1 MKIFF
6 KTLILVDLLLEN
18 LNSFEN
24 NLKISMP
31 SKIIVFFKRVG
42 RNWFL
47 IFIIAV
53 IFVFFIEQI
62 LAVWL
67 VGIALVLY
75 LLSFLPNI
83 FFKRT
88 LKGKMMEY
96 YMIEEDTIAHKMKKP
111 LRKIRE
117 TLFKLSQKQ
126 HKKTYLIVYLDNRYI
141 YFHEETVNKFNELYK
156 KGFGEKEIL
165 EGMKDYDL
173 QTKSEVK
180 CILNTLK
187 KFNRLSDREISVKEY
202 RDKDR
207 Y

>member
-62 LAVWL
+62 LAIWL
-67 VGIALVLY
+67 VCIALVLY

-83 FFKRT
+83 FFKRS

-126 HKKTYLIVYLDNRYI
+126 RKKTYLIVYLDNRYI

-165 EGMKDYDL
+165 EGMKKYDL

-180 CILNTLK
+180 YILNTLK
-187 KFNRLSDREISVKEY
+187 KHNRLPEREISVKEY

>member
-1 MKIFF
+1 
-6 KTLILVDLLLEN
+6 
-18 LNSFEN
+18 
-24 NLKISMP
+24 MP

-62 LAVWL
+62 LAIWL

-83 FFKRT
+83 FFKRS

-96 YMIEEDTIAHKMKKP
+96 YMIEEDTIAHKMKKS

-165 EGMKDYDL
+165 EGMKKYDL

-180 CILNTLK
+180 YILNTLK
-187 KFNRLSDREISVKEY
+187 KHNRLPERDISVKEY

>member
-62 LAVWL
+62 LAIWL

-83 FFKRT
+83 FFKRS

-111 LRKIRE
+111 LRKIRK

-165 EGMKDYDL
+165 EGMKKYDL

-180 CILNTLK
+180 YILNTLK
-187 KFNRLSDREISVKEY
+187 KHNRLPEREISVKEY

>member
-1 MKIFF
+1 MIILL
-6 KTLILVDLLLEN
+6 KTLNLIDLLLEN

-31 SKIIVFFKRVG
+31 NKIIVFFKRVG

-47 IFIIAV
+47 IFLIAV
-53 IFVFFIEQI
+53 IFVFFIEPI
-62 LAVWL
+62 LAIWL
-67 VGIALVLY
+67 VGIAIILY
-75 LLSFLPNI
+75 LLSYLPNL
-83 FFKRT
+83 FFKRSF
-88 LKGKMMEY
+88 KAKMMEY
-96 YMIEEDTIAHKMKKP
+96 YMIEEDTIAYKMKKP

-117 TLFKLSQKQ
+117 ELFKLSQKQ
-126 HKKTYLIVYLDNRYI
+126 RKKPYLIVYLDNRYI
-141 YFHEETVNKFNELYK
+141 YFHEESVNKFNELYK

-165 EGMKDYDL
+165 EGMKKYDL

-187 KFNRLSDREISVKEY
+187 KFNRLPEREISVKEY
-202 RDKDR
+202 RDKDT

>member
-62 LAVWL
+62 LAIWL

-83 FFKRT
+83 FFKRS

-126 HKKTYLIVYLDNRYI
+126 RKKTHLIVYLDNRYV

-165 EGMKDYDL
+165 EGMKKYDL

-180 CILNTLK
+180 YILNTLK
-187 KFNRLSDREISVKEY
+187 KHNRLPEREISVKEY